1 MNVSGTDIPVDVLH
15 RLALGIEPFDALTG
29 RRVESSELIVEM
41 ETVDQIRLRRRLPQ
55 VYDPEPPAKPLE
67 PSLSGRFRLRYG
79 PRIPSPARIRLWD
92 RRRRFVPRRFE
103 VPLWTLAEVTAL
115 ERAGADLPVLSRVLR
130 PWLLPGVAA
139 PIPPA
144 ATALRGRVVRAGA
157 PVPWARIVGSRPGR
171 PDVLAGAD
179 ERGEFLLVV
188 TDSYRV
194 VAATL
199 TLNLTAHADRAGEP
213 VTDAARRFDS
223 LPLEPVAR
231 PSNPVVPGELDNP
244 SLRGAQPPAGYVAG
258 QTALSVQLAV
268 GRLNPEIRNLEFDP
282 Q

>member
-1 MNVSGTDIPVDVLH
+1 MNVSGTNIPVDVLH

-29 RRVESSELIVEM
+29 RRVESAELLVEL
-41 ETVDQIRLRRRLPQ
+41 ETEIHIRKPIRP
-55 VYDPEPPAKPLE
+55 YDPKPPAQPLE

-79 PRIPSPARIRLWD
+79 PQVPSPARIRLWD
-92 RRRRFVPRRFE
+92 RQRRFVPRRFE

-144 ATALRGRVVRAGA
+144 ATAVRGRVVRAGV
-157 PVPWARIVGSRPGR
+157 PVPWARVVGSRPGR
-171 PDVLAGAD
+171 PDVLAAAD

-188 TDSYRV
+188 TESYRV
-194 VAATL
+194 VSATL
-199 TLNLTAHADRAGEP
+199 TLDLTVHADPAGEP
-213 VTDAARRFDS
+213 VTDAVRRFAS

-231 PSNPVVPGELDNP
+231 SSNPVAGGELDNP
-244 SLRGAQPPAGYVAG
+244 LLRGARPPAAYVPG
-258 QTALSVQLAV
+258 QTAFSVHLAV
-268 GRLNPEIRNLEFDP
+268 GRLDPVIRNLEFDP